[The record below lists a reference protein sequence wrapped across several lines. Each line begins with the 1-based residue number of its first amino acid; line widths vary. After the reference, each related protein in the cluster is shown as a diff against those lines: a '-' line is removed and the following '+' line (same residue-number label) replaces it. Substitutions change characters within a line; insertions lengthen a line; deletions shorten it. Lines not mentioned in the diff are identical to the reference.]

1 MINHFYRHPFR
12 IPFLCAVTLVLL
24 ACTTSSFGQQQQRV
38 PQRGRILLWH
48 TWTGEEG
55 AALDSMLAAYS
66 EINPGIEVI
75 SVQIEE
81 GSFVKRFLDRNEG
94 GLGPDLVL
102 ASSNIIY
109 QLAEKQ
115 QIRDLAPLKKE
126 LTTYLSTSL
135 GTVSDGERLFALPF
149 SGSTR
154 VLFYNRTLVI
164 TPPETITA
172 LLERTGKGEIFAQS
186 TNFIESYW
194 GVGAYD
200 GAIVDSQ
207 RKLVFGQGGFE
218 NWLDFLS
225 TGRTLP
231 GFMLDSDQDVL
242 RTAFISGNAA
252 YYVADSRELPTLV
265 AAMGG
270 DNVGV
275 ALLPSGP
282 NGGVPRPF
290 LNLDALAFGNVSND
304 EEFTLALNLADF
316 LTDTQNQLALAVAD
330 LGRVPANNQVRL
342 TPSLP
347 ANTLTVAR
355 QIRTAEP
362 VQFVNQPLRQAL
374 VDGTLSFFDDYH
386 QVIEGILTPQA
397 MIEKSL
403 REFGDMFGLKS
414 RVTEPSDLCPAQ
426 PGSITVWHALRGDE
440 MRVLEGL
447 ASDFEQVCAGSTI
460 DLKYVPYESIAD
472 QYAEQARAGGGPDV
486 LFETSR
492 WLAPLAEEGLL
503 LDLSERVPAEFLQQF
518 VPNTVAN
525 LRYADRLYGIPES
538 VTVLA
543 LVLNTTLVADPP
555 IDLQQLAQSA
565 NVDRRLAIPV
575 GFFWGYWGL
584 NPFGGFT
591 FNSYTSEITE
601 TTGLV
606 TWLETLQRVDPLPG
620 IDLYFDFGAAEDA
633 FAYEE
638 AAYLVTG
645 PWSLARLREEVGP
658 DRFRVVPLPNGP
670 VGPGSPMLQVQ
681 GTMINANASPLAIDL
696 ALAFGQFINLPASQQ
711 RFLETD
717 SHVTASVTVDLAG
730 HPNIASFREQA
741 KTASLVIENS
751 SFVTLQRLGDEL
763 YRAVINDGAEPS
775 KAVPAFVEAVHAAT
789 HPTPAP

>member
-1 MINHFYRHPFR
+1 MIRQLLRHQFR
-12 IPFLCAVTLVLL
+12 IYVLATVTLVLL
-24 ACTTSSFGQQQQRV
+24 ACSSDGYGQQQPNEAQTGRV
-38 PQRGRILLWH
+38 LLWH

-55 AALDSMLAAYS
+55 ATLDSMLAAYT
-66 EINPGIEVI
+66 ELNPGVEVI
-75 SVQIEE
+75 SVQIDEDN
-81 GSFVKRFLDRNEG
+81 FVKRFLDRNEG

-102 ASSNIIY
+102 ASSSIIY
-109 QLAEKQ
+109 QLADKR
-115 QIRDLAPLKKE
+115 QIRDLAPLQKD
-126 LTTYLSTSL
+126 LTSYLSTAL
-135 GTVSDGERLFALPF
+135 GMVSDGDRLFALPF
-149 SGSTR
+149 SGGTH
-154 VLFYNRTLVI
+154 VLFYNRTDVDS
-164 TPPETITA
+164 PPETVAA
-172 LLERTGKGEIFAQS
+172 LLERTGKGEVFAQN
-186 TNFIESYW
+186 TNFVQSYW

-207 RKLVFGQGGFE
+207 RRLVFGQGGFE

-231 GFMLDSDQDVL
+231 GFLLDSDQEML
-242 RTAFISGNAA
+242 RTAFVSGNAA
-252 YYVADSRELPTLV
+252 YYVADSRELPDLV

-270 DNVGV
+270 DKVGV
-275 ALLPSGP
+275 ALLPTGP

-290 LNLDALAFGNVSND
+290 LNLDALAFSNVSND
-304 EEFTLALNLADF
+304 EEFTLALDLADF
-316 LTDTQNQLALAVAD
+316 LTEPQNQLALAVAD

-374 VDGTLSFFDDYH
+374 IDGRLSFLDDYR
-386 QVIEGILTPQA
+386 QVVEGILTPQA
-397 MIEKSL
+397 MIERSL
-403 REFGDMFGLKS
+403 REFGDLFGLKP
-414 RVTEPSDLCPAQ
+414 RVTEPGNLCPAQ
-426 PGSITVWHALRGDE
+426 PGSTTMWHALRDDE

-447 ASDFEQVCAGSTI
+447 ASQFEQVCKGSTI
-460 DLKYVPYESIAD
+460 ELKYVPYASIAE
-472 QYAEQARAGGGPDV
+472 QFAEQARTGGGPDV

-503 LDLSERVPAEFLQQF
+503 LDLTERVPADFLQQF

-543 LVLNTTLVADPP
+543 LALNTTLVPDPP

-584 NPFGGFT
+584 NPFGGFA
-591 FNSYTSEITE
+591 FDSYTGEITE
-601 TTGLV
+601 TKGLV
-606 TWLETLQRVDPLPG
+606 AWLEAIQRVDPLPG

-645 PWSLARLREEVGP
+645 PWSLARLREEVGA

-681 GTMINANASPLAIDL
+681 GTMINANASPLAVDL
-696 ALAFGQFINLPASQQ
+696 ALAFGQFVNLPASQQ

-741 KTASLVIENS
+741 KTASLVIENGN
-751 SFVTLQRLGDEL
+751 FVTLQRLGDEL
-763 YRAVINDGAEPS
+763 YRTVINDGAAPS
-775 KAVPAFVEAVHAAT
+775 DAVPAFVEAVRAAT
-789 HPTPAP
+789 HPTQAP